1 MGQLV
6 VITFETPDQAG
17 ELAKTLRQLES
28 DNALKLEDMR
38 VIVKDAEGK
47 THVHDDAGHPVA
59 IGAAIGGVIGGFLFI
74 VAPVLGIAA
83 GAAAGAAIAKAM
95 DLDVDQKFV
104 NEVAEKLK
112 PNTSALFVLGSD
124 ANQAAVLNALKP
136 YQGTLIQTSL
146 SSDMEAQ
153 LRRALSEREP

>member
-59 IGAAIGGVIGGFLFI
+59 
-74 VAPVLGIAA
+74 
-83 GAAAGAAIAKAM
+83 
-95 DLDVDQKFV
+95 LDVDQKFV

-153 LRRALSEREP
+153 LRRALSER